1 MPKIPGFLDFVIQ
14 IPFLGS
20 GPNSQIDF
28 FEMDLFQPLIF
39 FFELQNDWTRMGN
52 FAKNIHLYWTVW
64 RRSTLISSVSYS
76 TRHLI
81 YWLKNYFGLKLK
93 VI

>member
-39 FFELQNDWTRMGN
+39 FLNYRTIGREWAILQR
-52 FAKNIHLYWTVW
+52 
-64 RRSTLISSVSYS
+64 
-76 TRHLI
+76 I
-81 YWLKNYFGLKLK
+81 YTSIERFGDGQP
-93 VI
+93 